1 MATYISLCP
10 IIIGA
15 GMTTV
20 GEYHYSALGLF
31 ITIFGVILAAVKVC
45 IGPTAHIDWETMTD
59 LFDRL

>member
-45 IGPTAHIDWETMTD
+45 IGPSALGWETMTD

>member
-20 GEYHYSALGLF
+20 GEYHYSALGLS

-45 IGPTAHIDWETMTD
+45 IGPFVHAG
-59 LFDRL
+59 

>member
-20 GEYHYSALGLF
+20 GEYHYSAVGLF
-31 ITIFGVILAAVKVC
+31 ITIFGVILAAVKVWM
-45 IGPTAHIDWETMTD
+45 GPVARVGWETMTD
-59 LFDRL
+59 SFDRL